1 MNTRQACPPPTV
13 RAIAAAL
20 AVAAA
25 PWACAQT
32 EIAFSLIPGS
42 PQQITAAVPV
52 PGNPNRIL
60 ALTRFGGVRM
70 VDLAANTFLPGTV
83 AAFSS
88 DGSSNG
94 TTGLAIHPRFAD
106 NGVFYAWRGISVI
119 QFRMLGDP
127 LSSTQADPAYTTV
140 IRIPNLGGQHVGGWI
155 GFAPNDAD
163 GVLWISTGDSHTS
176 ANGQRTDNLFGR
188 ILRID
193 VDGPDNIPGNAD
205 DDAFPAD
212 ANKNYSIPT
221 DNPFLGD
228 HPGLDEI
235 WAFGLR
241 NPFRCSFDAA
251 TADFWIADVG
261 EGRREEI
268 NHQPAHFSGTFPGMA
283 GYHGGRNYGWSVWEG
298 SVCRTPTLCPTTPY
312 TPPIAE
318 YVLGSAAPIPP
329 LLIPAGSAVIGG
341 YVYRGCAMPEL
352 GGWFVFGDAGSV
364 GGAPDFIW
372 ALRPDAAGGPSQ
384 EARQLIRFAPSAVY
398 GFAQDAAGELYLC
411 GAGGLYRIGPAS
423 VEGRD
428 LNNNGALDSCEA
440 FCGTDFNADGALD
453 PDDLSDFI
461 AGYFAQSPN
470 PACDWDKSGSVD
482 PDDLA
487 TYIAAYFACVG

>member
-1 MNTRQACPPPTV
+1 MNTRQACTPPTV

-212 ANKNYSIPT
+212 PNRHYAIPPN
-221 DNPFLGD
+221 NPFVGTEGD
-228 HPGLDEI
+228 DEI
-235 WAFGLR
+235 WAYGLR
-241 NPFRCSFDAA
+241 NPWRFSIDRVTNAL
-251 TADFWIADVG
+251 WIADVG
-261 EGRREEI
+261 QSVKEEI
-268 NHQPAHFSGTFPGMA
+268 NYAPLNFA
-283 GYHGGRNYGWSVWEG
+283 GQNYGWRCMEG
-298 SVCRTPTLCPTTPY
+298 TSCTGLAGCVCN
-312 TPPIAE
+312 
-318 YVLGSAAPIPP
+318 LGLRAPIYEYGHEFDRCS
-329 LLIPAGSAVIGG
+329 IIGG
-341 YVYRGCAMPEL
+341 PVYRGCSMPWLRGAYLFTDFCTNEL
-352 GGWFVFGDAGSV
+352 FSMRYAPGTGITELINRHDEIEPPDGSV
-364 GGAPDFIW
+364 DVGSTTAIVE
-372 ALRPDAAGGPSQ
+372 DAQ
-384 EARQLIRFAPSAVY
+384 
-398 GFAQDAAGELYLC
+398 GELYIIDWWGFVFRIVDAANADCNSNGRNDACDILAGVPDLNGNGRPDVC
-411 GAGGLYRIGPAS
+411 DPPDCPADFDESGGVDGADVEAFYLAWEASSARADTNLDGGVDGGDVETFFILWEAGG
-423 VEGRD
+423 
-428 LNNNGALDSCEA
+428 C
-440 FCGTDFNADGALD
+440 
-453 PDDLSDFI
+453 
-461 AGYFAQSPN
+461 
-470 PACDWDKSGSVD
+470 
-482 PDDLA
+482 
-487 TYIAAYFACVG
+487 